1 MPAVVTLANEPGT
14 ASCQIRSKANNYGS
28 GRSSIRHPKHSH
40 EEFILVLFLL
50 LQSQGLILQ
59 MVHWYCCKPR
69 LCIKCGCHPAT
80 LLIPKSYRLSLKF
93 FIHSSKTS
101 YPRCFHVHL
110 GHELCN
116 ELVSDYGYC
125 PKFETHRRIEPFCP
139 SCSKLEYRAHRV
151 VASHQVFS
159 DY

>member
-1 MPAVVTLANEPGT
+1 MP
-14 ASCQIRSKANNYGS
+14 S
-28 GRSSIRHPKHSH
+28 GY
-40 EEFILVLFLL
+40 FINT
-50 LQSQGLILQ
+50 Q
-59 MVHWYCCKPR
+59 
-69 LCIKCGCHPAT
+69 
-80 LLIPKSYRLSLKF
+80 SYRLSLKF

-101 YPRCFHVHL
+101 HLRMCIEVRVTYSRCFHVHL

-151 VASHQVFS
+151 VASRQVSS
-159 DY
+159 DH